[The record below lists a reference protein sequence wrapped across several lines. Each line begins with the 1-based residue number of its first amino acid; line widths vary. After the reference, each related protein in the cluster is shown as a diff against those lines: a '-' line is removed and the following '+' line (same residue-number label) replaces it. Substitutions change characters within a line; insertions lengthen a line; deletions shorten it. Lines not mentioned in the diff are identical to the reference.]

1 LGFVLAVIF
10 NRRLSNIPLSLF
22 LPTVVC
28 LALLLLIQRVNPF
41 SRVWLFLLPWTLIA
55 ASAGCLYPF
64 QFFSGFDRKY
74 SQFLI
79 PAAEG
84 LLCLGL
90 AISSRI
96 SFNGYQPDD
105 SFNAAKD
112 VAAFLAPRLSEG
124 DRVVL
129 VVPDISPLE
138 YYLRMDG
145 ISTQYLYENYA
156 KAKRLMVIVDE
167 PKQTLNNIMNRNDIP
182 EDPFSQPDLLKIIGS
197 THIYQMIRNH

>member
-1 LGFVLAVIF
+1 
-10 NRRLSNIPLSLF
+10 
-22 LPTVVC
+22 
-28 LALLLLIQRVNPF
+28 
-41 SRVWLFLLPWTLIA
+41 
-55 ASAGCLYPF
+55 
-64 QFFSGFDRKY
+64 
-74 SQFLI
+74 
-79 PAAEG
+79 
-84 LLCLGL
+84 
-90 AISSRI
+90 
-96 SFNGYQPDD
+96 
-105 SFNAAKD
+105 
-112 VAAFLAPRLSEG
+112 
-124 DRVVL
+124 L